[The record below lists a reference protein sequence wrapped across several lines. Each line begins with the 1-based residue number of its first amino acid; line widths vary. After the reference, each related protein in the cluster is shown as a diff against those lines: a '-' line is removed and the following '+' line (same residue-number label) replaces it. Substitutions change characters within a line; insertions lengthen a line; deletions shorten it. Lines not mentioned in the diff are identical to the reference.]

1 MRITLVEDNESLAA
15 GLANRL
21 RDAGHGVDVLHDGRQ
36 AMRFLADEGADI
48 VVLDI
53 NLPGASGL
61 EVLRDLRA
69 RADMTPVILLTAR
82 ADVGDRVAGLDAGA
96 DDYLVKPFDFSELDA
111 RLRALARR
119 RPDLAPRALVIGGL
133 SLDLE
138 ARQITADGEALAL
151 PRRELAVFECLA
163 SARGRIVSK
172 QQLLD
177 QVYGVGADVEDRVV
191 EVYVSRLRKRI
202 APHGVVIKAARGI
215 GYMMDVAP

>member
-15 GLANRL
+15 GVANRL
-21 RDAGHGVDVLHDGRQ
+21 RDNGHAVDVLHDGRA
-36 AMRFLADEGADI
+36 AMRFLADEGADL

-61 EVLRDLRA
+61 DVLRDLRA
-69 RADMTPVILLTAR
+69 RMDMTPVILLTAR
-82 ADVGDRVAGLDAGA
+82 GSVDDRVAGLDAGA

-119 RPDLAPRALVIGGL
+119 RPELAPREIVIGEVTF
-133 SLDLE
+133 DLA
-138 ARQITADGEALAL
+138 ARRIMAGGADLGL

-163 SARGRIVSK
+163 HARGRIVSK

-202 APHGVVIKAARGI
+202 APHGVTIKTARGI
-215 GYMMDVAP
+215 GYLMDAEA